1 VIGIDAPNER
11 GTQGWAMA
19 SSQWKPI
26 ASAPREGT
34 RILVAIRPSE
44 QGPAEVDVVRW
55 SRAGVP
61 GEEVWIATDSDTVAP
76 VAYADVEL
84 SGWMPLPSPLPKLRS
99 DHSSPSDDEQ
109 KTAETFETDGSAI

>member
-1 VIGIDAPNER
+1 
-11 GTQGWAMA
+11 MA

-26 ASAPREGT
+26 ASAPKDGT

-55 SRAGVP
+55 TRAGLP
-61 GEEVWIATDSDTVAP
+61 GEEVWIATDSDAEAL

-99 DHSSPSDDEQ
+99 DRSSQSDDEE
-109 KTAETFETDGSAI
+109 KTADTFETDGSAI

>member
-1 VIGIDAPNER
+1 MG
-11 GTQGWAMA
+11 
-19 SSQWKPI
+19 SSQWNPI
-26 ASAPREGT
+26 ASAPRDGT

-61 GEEVWIATDSDTVAP
+61 GEEVWIATDSDAEAP

-84 SGWMPLPSPLPKLRS
+84 TGWMPLPSPLPKLRS
-99 DHSSPSDDEQ
+99 DRSSQSDDEE
-109 KTAETFETDGSAI
+109 KAADTFETDGSAI